1 MTGIASKSQLRM
13 SFLRYALFSV
23 PAMLLLGALS
33 AALAGSS
40 ADNAWYMALNR
51 PPLTPP
57 GWVFGVVWTIL
68 YVLLGLVFAMLLHAR
83 GARKRGRLIAL
94 FVIGIILNLA
104 WSPIFFRFHQVTAA
118 LVVIAAMIVITIVIA
133 HRLWSIRKLAAA
145 MMLVY
150 LGWLM
155 FAAALNEEV
164 LRLNPN
170 AEAVAP
176 TGSGTNIAL

>member
-1 MTGIASKSQLRM
+1 
-13 SFLRYALFSV
+13 
-23 PAMLLLGALS
+23 
-33 AALAGSS
+33 
-40 ADNAWYMALNR
+40 
-51 PPLTPP
+51 
-57 GWVFGVVWTIL
+57 
-68 YVLLGLVFAMLLHAR
+68 MLLHAR
-83 GARKRGRLIAL
+83 GARKRGRLLAL
-94 FVIGIILNLA
+94 FVIGIILNFA

-118 LVVIAAMIVITIVIA
+118 LVVIAAMIVITIVLA